1 MGALTAFAGALVL
14 AAAAC
19 DRPRTLVICH
29 NANCTGDTSPA
40 NSDTIEGLRAAL
52 ALEHEA
58 RPLLD
63 GVELDFLWDT
73 PRDRCAFAHDAETA
87 PARADAVSAS

>member
-63 GVELDFLWDT
+63 GV
-73 PRDRCAFAHDAETA
+73 
-87 PARADAVSAS
+87 